1 MRRALDRRRR
11 MSEGVRDRW
20 IVSYAD
26 FVTLLFAFF
35 TTLYA
40 SSTVDVAKLS
50 NVAEGLHS
58 AFDTPAV
65 PVAAID
71 GVAGGSGRDVL
82 NHSDGPV
89 VDTQIAYVRQQ
100 IEADLT
106 DAISAGQIELN
117 RDRRGLVI
125 SIPETGAFPVGSADL
140 SAALQQVMER
150 LARAVER
157 LPNAIRIE
165 GHTDDVPIHTPRFAS
180 NWELSAARAISV
192 VNVLMARGTVPPDR
206 LSVAG
211 YGEFRPRVSN
221 TTPGGRSRNR
231 RVDIVILNAGTDA
244 AEEPGGTGLGRPA
257 VGAPGLAGGN
267 PVQPRAGAG
276 GADGSDGQPETP

>member
-1 MRRALDRRRR
+1 MTGRTARRR
-11 MSEGVRDRW
+11 MSESVRDRW
-20 IVSYAD
+20 IISYAD

-50 NVAEGLHS
+50 GVAEGMHS

-65 PVAAID
+65 PTTPLD
-71 GVAGGSGRDVL
+71 GIAGATGRDVL
-82 NHSDGPV
+82 DKGTAV
-89 VDTQIAYVRQQ
+89 VDSQIAYVRSQVETELA
-100 IEADLT
+100 EA
-106 DAISAGQIELN
+106 IRAGQVEVN
-117 RDRRGLVI
+117 RDRRGLVV

-140 SAALQQVMER
+140 SPALVQVMER
-150 LARAVER
+150 LSTAVER

-165 GHTDDVPIHTPRFAS
+165 GHTDNVPIHTARFAS
-180 NWELSAARAISV
+180 NWELSAARAIRV
-192 VNVLMARGTVPPDR
+192 VDVLMARGTVLPDR

-211 YGEFRPRVSN
+211 YGEYRPRVSN

-244 AEEPGGTGLGRPA
+244 AEEPAPTGGGGRP
-257 VGAPGLAGGN
+257 
-267 PVQPRAGAG
+267 
-276 GADGSDGQPETP
+276 

>member
-1 MRRALDRRRR
+1 

-20 IVSYAD
+20 VVSYAD

-40 SSTVDVAKLS
+40 SSTVDVAKLT
-50 NVAEGLHS
+50 NVANGLQT
-58 AFDTPAV
+58 AFETPAV
-65 PVAAID
+65 PTTPID
-71 GVAGGSGRDVL
+71 GVAGGTGREVL
-82 NHSDGPV
+82 NHSEGAV
-89 VDTQIAYVRQQ
+89 VDTQIAYVRSQVETELN
-100 IEADLT
+100 EAVK
-106 DAISAGQIELN
+106 AGQVEIN

-140 SAALQQVMER
+140 SPALQQVMQR
-150 LARAVER
+150 LSQAVER

-211 YGEFRPRVSN
+211 YGEYRPRVSN

-244 AEEPGGTGLGRPA
+244 AEEPQVSGLGRPA
-257 VGAPGLAGGN
+257 VGVGRGATAG
-267 PVQPRAGAG
+267 VDAGT
-276 GADGSDGQPETP
+276 GAR

>member
-1 MRRALDRRRR
+1 MSRAFERRRR

-20 IVSYAD
+20 VVSYAD

-50 NVAEGLHS
+50 NVAQGLQT
-58 AFDTPAV
+58 AFETPAV
-65 PVAAID
+65 PTTAID
-71 GVAGGSGRDVL
+71 GVAGGTGRDVL
-82 NHSDGPV
+82 NHSAGPV
-89 VDTQIAYVRQQ
+89 VDTQIAYVRSQV
-100 IEADLT
+100 ETELS
-106 DAISAGQIELN
+106 DAIQAGQVELN

-140 SAALQQVMER
+140 SPALQQVMGR
-150 LARAVER
+150 LSAAVER

-192 VNVLMARGTVPPDR
+192 VNVLMSRGTVPPDR

-211 YGEFRPRVSN
+211 YGEYRPRVSN
-221 TTPGGRSRNR
+221 TTPGGRGRNR

-244 AEEPGGTGLGRPA
+244 AEEPQSSGVGRPA
-257 VGAPGLAGGN
+257 VGIGRAMRGDTDAEAGG
-267 PVQPRAGAG
+267 R
-276 GADGSDGQPETP
+276 